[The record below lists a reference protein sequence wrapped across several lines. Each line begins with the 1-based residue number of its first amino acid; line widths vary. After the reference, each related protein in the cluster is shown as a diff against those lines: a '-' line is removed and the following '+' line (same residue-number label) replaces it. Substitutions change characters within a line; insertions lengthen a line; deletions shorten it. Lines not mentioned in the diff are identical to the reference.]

1 MNMNEKLERDRYN
14 GNYRYAVSIDDMI
27 ERSQSLD
34 QANQELHDELEHF
47 GSRLQSNLIGM
58 QDLQQIIHNGRLH
71 EEGRRDTTVK
81 DLEAKAIRCKELL
94 SVKEEQEANIAPAGV
109 INFMYS
115 HLNDIQEELRT
126 DIVKFVSHKSDM
138 VRKLEEMLRVFKDSN
153 QSAIEQQ
160 KD

>member
-1 MNMNEKLERDRYN
+1 MNLNEKLERERKN
-14 GNYRYAVSIDDMI
+14 GDYRYAVSIEDMI
-27 ERSQSLD
+27 ERAKQLD
-34 QANQELHDELEHF
+34 QENSDLHDTLEHF
-47 GSRLQSNLIGM
+47 GIRLQSNLVGM
-58 QDLQQIIHNGRLH
+58 EDLQQIIHNGRLH

-94 SVKEEQEANIAPAGV
+94 YLKEEQEANIAPAGV

-115 HLNDIQEELRT
+115 HLNEIQEELRS

-160 KD
+160 